1 MQPTDSKT
9 SIAASD
15 AAPQTNDR
23 QTIVVPP
30 NKKKSKPSSKTRR
43 RLKDAEPIPF
53 TIDRLSHDGR
63 GVAIYGNG
71 FGVDDGHAEDKHG
84 KTIFVSFA
92 LPGESALVK
101 ITNSR
106 ASFEEGDAISITA
119 NPNPERAVPPCPHFG
134 VCGGCN
140 LQHWQPEKQINF
152 KQSVLAEMLMHQ
164 ANVEPDNWLAPIVGD
179 RLGYRTKA
187 RLGVR
192 YVTKKETALVGFRER
207 SSNFL
212 AELNECHILDPRIG
226 FEIENLKA
234 LISTLESR
242 NKIAQ
247 LELAMG
253 EQIPELPDGNQPVAL
268 IVRNL
273 EPLSD
278 DDVEKLKA
286 FFAARNW
293 QLYLQSKG
301 ADSIQRIALTDA
313 DDMSQQFGRLYYQLP
328 EYDLTFEF
336 IPTDFTQV
344 NLSVNRQMTKLACD
358 LLDLKAGERV
368 LDLFSGL
375 GNFSLPLA
383 RLVGETGSVVGVE
396 GSEAMTA
403 RAADNARRNGINNTE
418 FYSQDLTHDCTDKP
432 WANQG
437 FDALLI
443 DPPRSGA
450 WEIMQYLPKFNAERI
465 VYVSC
470 NPATL
475 ARDTKALLEQGYRLT
490 HAGVMD
496 MFCHTGHVESIARF
510 EKVAV

>member
-9 SIAASD
+9 STTLD
-15 AAPQTNDR
+15 APQTASDN
-23 QTIVVPP
+23 QTIAIPP

-43 RLKDAEPIPF
+43 RLKDAEPLPF
-53 TIDRLSHDGR
+53 TIDGLSHDGR
-63 GVAIYGNG
+63 GVAVYGNS
-71 FGVDDGHAEDKHG
+71 FGVADGHVEDKHG
-84 KTIFVSFA
+84 KKVFVSFV
-92 LPGESALVK
+92 LPGESAVVRL
-101 ITNSR
+101 TNVR
-106 ASFEEGDAISITA
+106 NSFEEGDAISITA

-140 LQHWQPEKQINF
+140 LQHWAPEGQINF
-152 KQSVLAEMLMHQ
+152 KQSVLAEMLLHQ
-164 ANVEPDNWLAPIVGD
+164 ANIAPDHWLEPVVGD

-192 YVTKKETALVGFRER
+192 YVVKKETALVGFRER

-226 FEIENLKA
+226 FEIENLKT
-234 LISTLESR
+234 LIGSLESR
-242 NKIAQ
+242 DKIAQ

-253 EQIPELPDGNQPVAL
+253 EQISELPDGDQPVAL

-278 DDVEKLKA
+278 ADVDKLKV

-301 ADSIQRIALTDA
+301 VDSIQRIALTDA

-418 FYSQDLTHDCTDKP
+418 FYSQDLTQDCTDKP

-510 EKVAV
+510 EKIAV

>member
-1 MQPTDSKT
+1 M
-9 SIAASD
+9 
-15 AAPQTNDR
+15 
-23 QTIVVPP
+23 
-30 NKKKSKPSSKTRR
+30 
-43 RLKDAEPIPF
+43 
-53 TIDRLSHDGR
+53 LSHYR
-63 GVAIYGNG
+63 VAIYGNG
-71 FGVDDGHAEDKHG
+71 FGEADGHIEDKHG
-84 KTIFVSFA
+84 KKIFVSFA

-106 ASFEEGDAISITA
+106 SSFEEGDAVSITA
-119 NPNPERAVPPCPHFG
+119 NPNPERAVAPCPHFG

-140 LQHWQPEKQINF
+140 LQHWQPDGQINF
-152 KQSVLAEMLMHQ
+152 KQSVLAELLMHQ
-164 ANVEPDNWLAPIVGD
+164 ANVEPEHWLAPVVGD

-192 YVTKKETALVGFRER
+192 YVAKKDTALVGFRER

-242 NKIAQ
+242 DKIAQ

-253 EQIPELPDGNQPVAL
+253 EALPELPDGNQPVAL

-273 EPLSD
+273 APLSD
-278 DDVEKLKA
+278 ADIEKLKT

-301 ADSIQRIALTDA
+301 ADSIQRIALSDNDNMTE
-313 DDMSQQFGRLYYQLP
+313 QFGRLYYQLP

-383 RLVGETGSVVGVE
+383 RLVGET
-396 GSEAMTA
+396 
-403 RAADNARRNGINNTE
+403 E
-418 FYSQDLTHDCTDKP
+418 FYSQDLTQDCTDKP

>member
-9 SIAASD
+9 SVTPNAAAKNSD
-15 AAPQTNDR
+15 T
-23 QTIVVPP
+23 QTITIPP
-30 NKKKSKPSSKTRR
+30 SKKKNKPSPKVRR
-43 RLKDAEPIPF
+43 RLKDAEPLSF
-53 TIDRLSHDGR
+53 TIDGLSHDGR
-63 GVAIYGNG
+63 GVAVYGNG
-71 FGVDDGHAEDKHG
+71 FGVADGHAEEKHG
-84 KTIFVSFA
+84 KKVFVSFA
-92 LPGESALVK
+92 LPGETVEVK
-101 ITNSR
+101 LTNSR
-106 ASFEEGDAISITA
+106 ASFEEGDAVTITA

-140 LQHWQPEKQINF
+140 LQHWQPDSQITF
-152 KQSVLAEMLMHQ
+152 KQSVLAEMLQHQ
-164 ANVEPDNWLAPIVGD
+164 AGVQPETWLTPVVGD

-192 YVTKKETALVGFRER
+192 YVAKKQTALVGFRER

-226 FEIENLKA
+226 FEIENLKT
-234 LISTLESR
+234 LISTLASR
-242 NKIAQ
+242 DKIAQ

-253 EQIPELPDGNQPVAL
+253 EYLPELPDGSQPVAL

-278 DDVEKLKA
+278 ADIEKLKV

-293 QLYLQSKG
+293 QLYLQPKG
-301 ADSIQRIALTDA
+301 ADSVERIALTPD

-383 RLVGETGSVVGVE
+383 RLVGDSGSVIGVE
-396 GSEAMTA
+396 GSDAMTA
-403 RAADNARRNGINNTE
+403 RAAENARRNDLHNTE
-418 FYSQDLTHDCTDKP
+418 FYTQDLTQDCTDKP

-450 WEIMQYLPKFNAERI
+450 WEIMQYLPKFNAKRI

-510 EKVAV
+510 EKISA